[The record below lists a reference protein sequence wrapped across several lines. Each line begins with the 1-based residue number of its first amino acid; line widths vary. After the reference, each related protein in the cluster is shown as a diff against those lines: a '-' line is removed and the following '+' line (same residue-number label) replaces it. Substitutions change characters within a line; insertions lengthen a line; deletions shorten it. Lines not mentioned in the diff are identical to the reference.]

1 MPLVRAQVRN
11 EYGLGQPELYKEVN
25 REDPK
30 AVLDSIAVAGLV
42 GILRQLGDL
51 AEFAAEVFHGLQEQ
65 VMSTASRSHKLTI
78 RVQRIEAAL
87 PPLEKAV
94 LAQTS
99 HIHFAYTAGY
109 CILIHLFDAGGP
121 GSCLQRY
128 SDPTFFKRA
137 SGSSIEEDIEKVPT
151 DKRTRKS
158 KVLFTLSAIQAENL
172 DSFESISATKR
183 RSSHRNG
190 KLSRGA
196 SLSSCSGRMQFTSV
210 LANGRA
216 SSQNASTVDMALKSD
231 IGEHSSSF
239 DSRTGS
245 GYIECAFNLGSSM
258 LEELEPKEFSSKL
271 MQETNTLGSNFPVDQ
286 TRVLDDNFSHSSSQE
301 QIVPSSSCVT
311 WDEKAEIVESKAGN
325 RDIYEV
331 PEMNFDVDVQEIGI
345 ANARNGDQ
353 VHIPFNDV
361 DAPQASI
368 IENQNDEIESEPD
381 NYMDALNTIE
391 SESENDIECHRKQE
405 VEQCSEN
412 DIECQRELGLERS
425 EDANNVSN
433 ENREDEEVVMDDNVD
448 SNSSI
453 IEPSA
458 SSNIISSNGMSG
470 SSSDPVAS
478 ENIPCEQV
486 PQISGKSSD
495 PDRTS
500 NTGLCISEEIC
511 NGSQAEFIISDPS
524 PSSGSTVSDMH
535 DPASDRIMNSVNDSQ
550 NSQTESSS
558 VHSVGFWTNG
568 GLLGLQPSKPP
579 DFAVST
585 VGQGSAATTSE
596 VFGPPNQILMSLQDG
611 LKGNAGTVVE
621 NANLDANLGRPVNSH
636 FNDNL
641 DNLNGVGSSLNTSVT
656 WDEKAEIV
664 ESKAGNRDIYEVPE
678 MNFDVD
684 VQEIGIANAR
694 NGDQVHIPFN
704 DVDAPQA
711 SIIENQNDEI
721 ESEPDNYMDALNTIE
736 SESENDIECHRKQEV
751 EQCSEN
757 DIECQRELGLE
768 RSEDANNVS
777 NENREDEEVVMD
789 DNVDSNSSIIEPSA
803 SSNIISSNGM
813 SGSSSD
819 PVASE
824 NIPCEQVPQISGKS
838 SDPDRTS
845 NTGLCI
851 SEEICNGSQAE
862 FIISDPSP
870 SSGSTVSD
878 MHDPASDRIMNSVN
892 DSQNSQT
899 ESSSVHSV
907 GFWTNGGLLGLQPS
921 KPPDFAV
928 STVGQGS
935 AATTSEVFGPPNQIL
950 MSLQDGL
957 KGNAGTVVENANLDA
972 NLGRPVNSHFNDN
985 LDNLNGVGSILNTSL
1000 PHGNKNPV
1008 NPNIKATSIDSDEE
1022 DDDKSSRMF
1031 GLGHKLLVNG
1041 FRRKVSIG
1049 NDDDSEPATSTKTGV
1064 LEPRNEQQC
1073 ISYQKIPQTTVNEQ
1087 IGNGSPIN
1095 SLTSS
1100 PPLEH
1105 MKISFNP
1112 LDGFG
1117 TSKLKLQFPDGNH
1130 YHENIRDMFPSFQ
1143 LVPVPAISA
1152 HGVASDSDDDTFCR
1166 SSPYMSDYC
1175 LSHCSESNSEQW
1187 ESGEAPE
1194 SNDPA
1199 LYDALSRL
1207 SSMESVSSCLQVGGA
1222 ANNGICVNG
1231 GNKKHIAP
1239 GSSAAEPSLSMPLD
1253 LPGFDVIN
1261 PVLHDETKSN
1271 SDQKNQKPEPPLV
1284 NQQEINDKANALK
1297 PEKKV
1302 DEEKNNGQEGV
1313 SLLSGGGGMDEK
1325 EDFLHQIRTKSFNL
1339 RPTATARPTVISGP
1353 TANVQV
1359 TAILQKANAIRQAVG
1374 SDDDDN
1380 WSDN

>member
-30 AVLDSIAVAGLV
+30 AVLDGIAVAGLV

-99 HIHFAYTAGY
+99 HIHFAYTAGSEWHPRIRNEKNLFIY
-109 CILIHLFDAGGP
+109 NDLPRFIMDSYEVCRDPPHLHLLDKFDAGGP

-137 SGSSIEEDIEKVPT
+137 SGSSIEEDVEKVQR
-151 DKRTRKS
+151 DKRSRKS
-158 KVLFTLSAIQAENL
+158 K
-172 DSFESISATKR
+172 KR

-190 KLSRGA
+190 KLLRGA

-210 LANGRA
+210 LANGRT
-216 SSQNASTVDMALKSD
+216 SSQNASTVDMAPKSD
-231 IGEHSSSF
+231 MGEHSSSF

-258 LEELEPKEFSSKL
+258 LEEMEPKEFSSKL
-271 MQETNTLGSNFPVDQ
+271 MQETDTLGSNFPVDQ

-301 QIVPSSSCVT
+301 QIVPSLSCVT

-325 RDIYEV
+325 RDIDEV

-345 ANARNGDQ
+345 ANAGNGDQ

-412 DIECQRELGLERS
+412 DIECQRELGMERS

-433 ENREDEEVVMDDNVD
+433 ENREDEQVVMDDNVD

-486 PQISGKSSD
+486 PQILGKSSD

-511 NGSQAEFIISDPS
+511 NGSQAEFVISDPS

-535 DPASDRIMNSVNDSQ
+535 DPAGDRIMNSVNDSQ

-641 DNLNGVGSSLNTSVT
+641 DNLNGVGSSLNTS
-656 WDEKAEIV
+656 
-664 ESKAGNRDIYEVPE
+664 
-678 MNFDVD
+678 
-684 VQEIGIANAR
+684 
-694 NGDQVHIPFN
+694 
-704 DVDAPQA
+704 
-711 SIIENQNDEI
+711 
-721 ESEPDNYMDALNTIE
+721 
-736 SESENDIECHRKQEV
+736 
-751 EQCSEN
+751 
-757 DIECQRELGLE
+757 
-768 RSEDANNVS
+768 
-777 NENREDEEVVMD
+777 
-789 DNVDSNSSIIEPSA
+789 
-803 SSNIISSNGM
+803 
-813 SGSSSD
+813 
-819 PVASE
+819 
-824 NIPCEQVPQISGKS
+824 
-838 SDPDRTS
+838 
-845 NTGLCI
+845 
-851 SEEICNGSQAE
+851 
-862 FIISDPSP
+862 
-870 SSGSTVSD
+870 
-878 MHDPASDRIMNSVN
+878 
-892 DSQNSQT
+892 
-899 ESSSVHSV
+899 
-907 GFWTNGGLLGLQPS
+907 
-921 KPPDFAV
+921 
-928 STVGQGS
+928 
-935 AATTSEVFGPPNQIL
+935 
-950 MSLQDGL
+950 
-957 KGNAGTVVENANLDA
+957 
-972 NLGRPVNSHFNDN
+972 
-985 LDNLNGVGSILNTSL
+985 L

-1008 NPNIKATSIDSDEE
+1008 NPNIKATSIESDEE
-1022 DDDKSSRMF
+1022 EDDKSSRMF

-1041 FRRKVSIG
+1041 FRKKVSIG
-1049 NDDDSEPATSTKTGV
+1049 NDDDSEPATSRKTGV
-1064 LEPRNEQQC
+1064 LEPRNEQQR

-1087 IGNGSPIN
+1087 IRNGSPIN

-1166 SSPYMSDYC
+1166 SSPYMSDDC

-1199 LYDALSRL
+1199 LHDALSRL
-1207 SSMESVSSCLQVGGA
+1207 SSMESVSSCLQVRGA
-1222 ANNGICVNG
+1222 ANNGICVNR
-1231 GNKKHIAP
+1231 GNKKPIAP

-1271 SDQKNQKPEPPLV
+1271 SDQKNQVKLQNAMQLKPLPPPPPPAQWRVSKPCFNEAEERQHALSESLRHELDLKLLSSFVSQKPEPALV
-1284 NQQEINDKANALK
+1284 NQQKINDKANALK

-1302 DEEKNNGQEGV
+1302 DEEKNNGQKGV
-1313 SLLSGGGGMDEK
+1313 SLLSGGRGMDEK

>member
-99 HIHFAYTAGY
+99 HIHFAYTAGSEWHPRIRNEKNLFIY
-109 CILIHLFDAGGP
+109 NDLPRFIMDSYEYVVLDSSYFCFAFRFDAGGP

-158 KVLFTLSAIQAENL
+158 K
-172 DSFESISATKR
+172 KR

-458 SSNIISSNGMSG
+458 SS
-470 SSSDPVAS
+470 
-478 ENIPCEQV
+478 
-486 PQISGKSSD
+486 
-495 PDRTS
+495 
-500 NTGLCISEEIC
+500 
-511 NGSQAEFIISDPS
+511 
-524 PSSGSTVSDMH
+524 
-535 DPASDRIMNSVNDSQ
+535 
-550 NSQTESSS
+550 
-558 VHSVGFWTNG
+558 
-568 GLLGLQPSKPP
+568 
-579 DFAVST
+579 
-585 VGQGSAATTSE
+585 
-596 VFGPPNQILMSLQDG
+596 
-611 LKGNAGTVVE
+611 
-621 NANLDANLGRPVNSH
+621 
-636 FNDNL
+636 
-641 DNLNGVGSSLNTSVT
+641 
-656 WDEKAEIV
+656 
-664 ESKAGNRDIYEVPE
+664 Y
-678 MNFDVD
+678 
-684 VQEIGIANAR
+684 
-694 NGDQVHIPFN
+694 
-704 DVDAPQA
+704 
-711 SIIENQNDEI
+711 
-721 ESEPDNYMDALNTIE
+721 
-736 SESENDIECHRKQEV
+736 
-751 EQCSEN
+751 
-757 DIECQRELGLE
+757 
-768 RSEDANNVS
+768 
-777 NENREDEEVVMD
+777 
-789 DNVDSNSSIIEPSA
+789 
-803 SSNIISSNGM
+803 IISSNGM

-1271 SDQKNQKPEPPLV
+1271 SDQKNQVKLQNATQLKPLPPPPPPCTMAERQHALSESLRHELDLKLLSSFVSQKPEPPLV

>member
-30 AVLDSIAVAGLV
+30 AVLDGIAVAGLV

-99 HIHFAYTAGY
+99 HIHFAYTAGSEWHPRIRNEKNLFIY
-109 CILIHLFDAGGP
+109 NDLPRFIMDSYEVCRDPPHLHLLDKFDAGGP

-137 SGSSIEEDIEKVPT
+137 SGSSIEEDVEKVPK

-158 KVLFTLSAIQAENL
+158 K
-172 DSFESISATKR
+172 KR

-210 LANGRA
+210 LANGRT

-231 IGEHSSSF
+231 MGEHSSSF

-271 MQETNTLGSNFPVDQ
+271 MQETDTFGSNFPVDQ

-311 WDEKAEIVESKAGN
+311 WDEKAEIVESKAGD
-325 RDIYEV
+325 RDINEV

-345 ANARNGDQ
+345 ANAGNGDQ

-412 DIECQRELGLERS
+412 DIECQRGLGLERS

-433 ENREDEEVVMDDNVD
+433 ENREDEEVVMDDKVD

-458 SSNIISSNGMSG
+458 SSNIISSNGMSV

-478 ENIPCEQV
+478 ENIPCQQV

-500 NTGLCISEEIC
+500 NTGLCISEETC
-511 NGSQAEFIISDPS
+511 NGSQAEFVISDPS
-524 PSSGSTVSDMH
+524 PSSASTVSDMH
-535 DPASDRIMNSVNDSQ
+535 DPASDRIMNSVNGSQ

-579 DFAVST
+579 DFAVSA

-641 DNLNGVGSSLNTSVT
+641 DNLNGVGS
-656 WDEKAEIV
+656 
-664 ESKAGNRDIYEVPE
+664 
-678 MNFDVD
+678 
-684 VQEIGIANAR
+684 
-694 NGDQVHIPFN
+694 
-704 DVDAPQA
+704 
-711 SIIENQNDEI
+711 
-721 ESEPDNYMDALNTIE
+721 
-736 SESENDIECHRKQEV
+736 
-751 EQCSEN
+751 
-757 DIECQRELGLE
+757 
-768 RSEDANNVS
+768 
-777 NENREDEEVVMD
+777 
-789 DNVDSNSSIIEPSA
+789 
-803 SSNIISSNGM
+803 
-813 SGSSSD
+813 
-819 PVASE
+819 
-824 NIPCEQVPQISGKS
+824 
-838 SDPDRTS
+838 
-845 NTGLCI
+845 
-851 SEEICNGSQAE
+851 
-862 FIISDPSP
+862 
-870 SSGSTVSD
+870 
-878 MHDPASDRIMNSVN
+878 
-892 DSQNSQT
+892 
-899 ESSSVHSV
+899 
-907 GFWTNGGLLGLQPS
+907 
-921 KPPDFAV
+921 
-928 STVGQGS
+928 
-935 AATTSEVFGPPNQIL
+935 
-950 MSLQDGL
+950 
-957 KGNAGTVVENANLDA
+957 
-972 NLGRPVNSHFNDN
+972 
-985 LDNLNGVGSILNTSL
+985 
-1000 PHGNKNPV
+1000 
-1008 NPNIKATSIDSDEE
+1008 DEE

-1064 LEPRNEQQC
+1064 LEPRNEQQH

-1087 IGNGSPIN
+1087 IGYGSPIN

-1105 MKISFNP
+1105 MKISFSP

-1130 YHENIRDMFPSFQ
+1130 YHENIRDLFPSFQ

-1166 SSPYMSDYC
+1166 SSPYMSDDC

-1207 SSMESVSSCLQVGGA
+1207 SSMESVSSCLHVAEA
-1222 ANNGICVNG
+1222 ANNGICVNR
-1231 GNKKHIAP
+1231 GNRKPIAP

-1271 SDQKNQKPEPPLV
+1271 SDQKNQVKLQNATQLKPLPPPPPPAQWRVSKPCFNEAEERQHALSESLRHELDLELLSSFVSQKPEPPLV
-1284 NQQEINDKANALK
+1284 NQQKRNDKANALK

-1302 DEEKNNGQEGV
+1302 DEEKNNEQKGV
-1313 SLLSGGGGMDEK
+1313 SLLSGGRGMDEK

-1339 RPTATARPTVISGP
+1339 KPTATARPTVISGP